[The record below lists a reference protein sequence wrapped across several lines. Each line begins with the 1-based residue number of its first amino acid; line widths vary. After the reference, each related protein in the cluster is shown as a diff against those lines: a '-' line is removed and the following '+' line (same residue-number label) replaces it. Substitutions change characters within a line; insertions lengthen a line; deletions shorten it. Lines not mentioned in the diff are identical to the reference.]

1 MENYPRYQKLSDM
14 FSQVV
19 NSEKYSKYQAIF
31 PSKLAFNAASIKRQ
45 LYKMDCRISAR
56 TLLMTSYFVNKILR
70 RSIEGIWVNQSG
82 IQTVKDLL
90 ARGERVILL
99 PTFKSFVDPLVI
111 YYSLAD

>member
-1 MENYPRYQKLSDM
+1 
-14 FSQVV
+14 
-19 NSEKYSKYQAIF
+19 
-31 PSKLAFNAASIKRQ
+31 
-45 LYKMDCRISAR
+45 
-56 TLLMTSYFVNKILR
+56 MTSYFVNKILR